1 MGFLGGIGPK
11 ESSEFKNRLLFFW
24 RSIHRWAIWNSLL
37 WAISEANIFMI
48 FSGSKIRTR
57 KAPVKS
63 LKEIF
68 VSFICFF
75 VCFFY
80 LKNCTI
86 MLVVV
91 VQSCVS
97 QNPHWLKIGHF
108 SSNLF
113 LKLNIYVSQMV
124 TSRNFAENLLDV
136 RGHL

>member
-1 MGFLGGIGPK
+1 
-11 ESSEFKNRLLFFW
+11 
-24 RSIHRWAIWNSLL
+24 
-37 WAISEANIFMI
+37 MI

-97 QNPHWLKIGHF
+97 QNLHWLKIGHF